1 MFSSHP
7 ANSSAFASADF
18 DSPDDS
24 TYFFEGMGGGADIKE
39 IVSQSLTRHINELSP
54 PKPSTNMTNWRKRL
68 RELMLVQTETVLD
81 FLLKPST
88 EHKVIGPIESLLRK
102 YSLRKEVDHSSTK
115 PLTDLLSPGVSVQE
129 EINECLAKSGSS
141 TLTEVRTQVSSLLD
155 MYKDIGEKILE
166 SENQLKLR
174 LEKLGKLYTQVAS
187 VLELQVSPETEDLLK
202 GMEKYL
208 VSAAL
213 DLNIEELYK
222 DLLHLYGKHIALRE
236 TIQIVKLG
244 TCLPSEPWCSI
255 CLSDTIAYAIV
266 PCGHTYCV
274 GCCRKMVYE
283 CGMCRTRIKERLK
296 IYIS

>member
-24 TYFFEGMGGGADIKE
+24 TYFFEGIGGGADIKD
-39 IVSQSLTRHINELSP
+39 IVSQTLSRHITELSS
-54 PKPSTNMTNWRKRL
+54 PKPSTSMSSWRKRL
-68 RELMLVQTETVLD
+68 RELMLVQTENVLD

-88 EHKVIGPIESLLRK
+88 EQKVVGPIESLLRK
-102 YSLRKEVDHSSTK
+102 YSLRKEVDHSVTK
-115 PLTDLLSPGVSVQE
+115 PLKDLLSPGGSIEE
-129 EINECLAKSGSS
+129 EINECISKSGPS
-141 TLTEVRTQVSSLLD
+141 TITQVRSQVSSLLE
-155 MYKDIGEKILE
+155 MYKDLGEKILE

-174 LEKLGKLYTQVAS
+174 VEKLGKLYTQVAS

-208 VSAAL
+208 STAAL
-213 DLNIEELYK
+213 DLNIEGIYK
-222 DLLHLYGKHIALRE
+222 DLLQLYGKHIALRE
-236 TIQIVKLG
+236 TIQMAKLG

-274 GCCRKMVYE
+274 GCCRKMVYD